1 MWGAIRFAAFK
12 GNQVIGMNRV
22 NINKKYRK
30 GLVVYRQGDY
40 TSASLEQAFTWK
52 NTV

>member
-22 NINKKYRK
+22 NIKKIIER
-30 GLVVYRQGDY
+30 G
-40 TSASLEQAFTWK
+40 
-52 NTV
+52 